1 MKKMSGAKKPFEDMF
16 ATLVMESLNMTEND
30 PWRAEV
36 EERMRDL
43 AYRLMVCEIK
53 LNIKKPVVVGLQG
66 SGGQA

>member
-1 MKKMSGAKKPFEDMF
+1 MSE
-16 ATLVMESLNMTEND
+16 D

-43 AYRLMVCEIK
+43 AYRLMVCEIR

-66 SGGQA
+66 SQRSET